1 MYSDIILRE
10 GEMVLKGRNRRDFEY
25 RLIKNVKRVTKDFKG
40 VSVERSYGRI
50 YIRNANENTM
60 EIIKGVKL
68 IPGIYNIS
76 PIMKTDKNLDNI
88 KAKALEMLKKAIV
101 GKKTFKVE
109 AKRADKTYPLD
120 SMEISRQV
128 GGYILAMFDGEL
140 SVDVRNP
147 DVVVNVEVTFT
158 AANIYS
164 EKIEGAGGL
173 PIGTSGRGLT
183 LLSGGID
190 SPVAIWMGLKRGVEM
205 DALHFH
211 SFPFTSERSKEKVV
225 DLTKIL
231 AKHTGKMKLYVIN
244 FTEIQKIIGL
254 KCPKEYY
261 ITIMRRFML
270 RIATVVANKY
280 DYKALFTG
288 DSIGQV
294 ASQTLESM
302 AAINAVTTI
311 PVIRPLAS
319 MDKHHII
326 QISREIGTYE
336 TSILPY
342 EDCCTVFVPQNPV
355 IRPEISVCEEGEKEL
370 DIDKLIEECL
380 ASSTIMTVY
389 EDGKAYSLS
398 RVLANTSSYAK
409 ITDAAIM

>member
-25 RLIKNVKRVTKDFKG
+25 RLIKNVKRAVKDFDG
-40 VSVERSYGRI
+40 VSVERSYGRV
-50 YIRNANENTM
+50 YVRNSNENTQ
-60 EIIKGVKL
+60 EIIKRVKL
-68 IPGIYNIS
+68 IPGIFNMS
-76 PIMKTDKNLDNI
+76 PIVKTDKNLDNI
-88 KAKALEMLKKAIV
+88 KALALDMLTKAI
-101 GKKTFKVE
+101 GDKKTFKVE
-109 AKRADKTYPLD
+109 AKRSDKTYPLE

-128 GGYILAMFDGEL
+128 GGYILAKYEGDL
-140 SVDVRNP
+140 KVDVRNP
-147 DVVVNVEVTFT
+147 DIVVNIEITFT
-158 AANIYS
+158 AANIFS

-173 PIGTSGRGLT
+173 PIGSSGRGLT

-205 DALHFH
+205 DAIHFH

-231 AKHTGKMKLYVIN
+231 AKHRGIMRLYVIN

-261 ITIMRRFML
+261 ITIMRRFMM
-270 RIATVVANKY
+270 RIATKVANKY
-280 DYKALFTG
+280 EYKALFTG
-288 DSIGQV
+288 ESIGQV

-302 AAINAVTTI
+302 AAINAVTNI
-311 PVIRPLAS
+311 PIIRPLAS

-326 QISREIGTYE
+326 EIAREVGTYE

-342 EDCCTVFVPQNPV
+342 EDCCTVFVPENPV
-355 IRPEISVCEEGEKEL
+355 IRPEISICEEGEKEL
-370 DIDKLIEECL
+370 DIDKLIDECL
-380 ASSTIMTVY
+380 EKSTLMTVY
-389 EDGKAYSLS
+389 EDG
-398 RVLANTSSYAK
+398 NTK
-409 ITDAAIM
+409 EEPLV

>member
-225 DLTKIL
+225 DLTRIL

-380 ASSTIMTVY
+380 AASTLMTVY
-389 EDGKAYSLS
+389 EDG
-398 RVLANTSSYAK
+398 NTREEPLV
-409 ITDAAIM
+409 

>member
-270 RIATVVANKY
+270 RIATIIANKY

-380 ASSTIMTVY
+380 AASTLMTVY
-389 EDGKAYSLS
+389 EDG
-398 RVLANTSSYAK
+398 NTREEPLV
-409 ITDAAIM
+409 